1 MTRSTVIQSVIAKT
15 KFETIIYE
23 DLNFPTFKTSTVQN
37 VFLTAG
43 KWRQSVAYDVNW
55 GNKPF
60 PNLIYMEIKNTAH
73 TYINLP

>member
-1 MTRSTVIQSVIAKT
+1 M
-15 KFETIIYE
+15 
-23 DLNFPTFKTSTVQN
+23 STVQN

-43 KWRQSVAYDVNW
+43 KWRQSVSCDVNW